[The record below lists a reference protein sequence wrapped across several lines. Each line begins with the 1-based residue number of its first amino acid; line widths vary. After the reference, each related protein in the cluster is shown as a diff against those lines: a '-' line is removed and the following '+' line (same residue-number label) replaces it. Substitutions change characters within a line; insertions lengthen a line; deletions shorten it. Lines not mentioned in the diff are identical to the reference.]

1 MFFAVVMFSTFFITS
16 WISGAILVASIGVS
30 WSLTLWAPFA
40 IIGYEI
46 MTEMEI
52 ASTGTI
58 LSLSNVAISA
68 PQIVAAVVCSLVFR
82 IVEMVGMVDGTAWV
96 LRLSAC
102 VMVKA
107 AWLTWKFGEGDEGR
121 MFCR

>member
-1 MFFAVVMFSTFFITS
+1 MFFAVAMFFTFFITS
-16 WISGAILVASIGVS
+16 WISGAILVASIGLS

-46 MTEMEI
+46 KTEMEM
-52 ASTGTI
+52 APTGTI

-82 IVEMVGMVDGTAWV
+82 IVEMVGRVDGTAWV

-102 VMVKA
+102 VMVGA
-107 AWLTWKFGEGDEGR
+107 AWLTWRFGGR
-121 MFCR
+121 